1 MLIFESI
8 SYKNFLS
15 TGDTPTVIK
24 LNSDSA
30 TLVVG
35 ANGAGKSTMLDAISY
50 ALFGKPH
57 RNINRPQLVNSINC
71 KQLLVE
77 VRFSIGSNK
86 YHVIRGMKPNIFEI
100 YHNDKLLNQES
111 HSRDYQKVLETNIL
125 KLNHKSFHQ
134 VVVLGSSNFIP
145 FMQLPSYQRR
155 SVIEDLLDIGIFTK
169 MNTLV
174 KDRYSKMKSDI
185 LDTDQQINIIKEQIA
200 LQTKH
205 IKDLQNIDIQ
215 QSTKA
220 LKQIESM
227 QSEVK
232 LLEDR
237 NQELQS
243 NYDEVAPTLLAN
255 KKSAID
261 KQSSLNEYKI
271 QINTNV
277 KKIVKDAM
285 FYENND
291 CCPTCD
297 QLISDSVKEVKKSE
311 AQEKAQSLNQGL
323 QQLEDRIAK
332 ANKTFDSTN
341 EAYNKMQDLLSDIR
355 SNQNLIGNLHKQI
368 SDLQTQE
375 NTSNELTDT
384 KEAEADLDS
393 RKLQYDTTLAS
404 KSSQLETRSYYDAI
418 GEMLKDTGIK
428 TKIIR
433 QYLPVMNKL
442 INKYL
447 NILDFFVKFDLD
459 ESFNETIKSRHRDEF
474 SYASFSEGEKS
485 RIDLALLFAWRQIAK
500 MKNSANTNL
509 LILDETFDSSLD
521 VDGVDNL
528 LKILY
533 SLKKDT
539 NVFIISHKKDVLD
552 GKFPS
557 RIEFEKVNN
566 FSRVRKNGSV

>member
-1 MLIFESI
+1 MLLFESI

-15 TGDTPTVIK
+15 TGDKPTVIE
-24 LNSDSA
+24 LNKDSA

-57 RNINRPQLVNSINC
+57 RNINRPQLVNSINN

-77 VRFSIGSNK
+77 VKFSLGSNR
-86 YHVIRGMKPNIFEI
+86 YRVIRGMKPNIFEI

-169 MNTLV
+169 MNTLI

-185 LDTDQQINIIKEQIA
+185 LDTDQQLNIIKEQIA

-227 QSEVK
+227 QSEVD
-232 LLEDR
+232 LLQNR
-237 NQELQS
+237 NKELQS
-243 NYDEVAPTLLAN
+243 NYDEVAPTLLSN

-271 QINTNV
+271 QINTNIN
-277 KKIVKDAM
+277 KIVKDAM

-311 AQEKAQSLNQGL
+311 AQEKAQSLDQGL
-323 QQLEDRIAK
+323 QQLEDRITK
-332 ANKTFDSTN
+332 ANKTFDAAN

-368 SDLQTQE
+368 SDLQTQK

>member
-1 MLIFESI
+1 MLLFESI

-15 TGDTPTVIK
+15 TGDKPTVIE
-24 LNSDSA
+24 LNKDSA

-57 RNINRPQLVNSINC
+57 RNINRPQLVNSINN
-71 KQLLVE
+71 KKLLVE
-77 VRFSIGSNK
+77 VKFSLGSNR
-86 YHVIRGMKPNIFEI
+86 YRVIRGMKPNIFEI

-155 SVIEDLLDIGIFTK
+155 GVIEDLLDIGIFTK
-169 MNTLV
+169 MNTLI

-185 LDTDQQINIIKEQIA
+185 LDTDQQLNIIKEQIA

-227 QSEVK
+227 QSEVD
-232 LLEDR
+232 LLQNR
-237 NQELQS
+237 NKELQS
-243 NYDEVAPTLLAN
+243 NYDEVAPTLLSN

-271 QINTNV
+271 QINTNIN
-277 KKIVKDAM
+277 KIVKDAM

-311 AQEKAQSLNQGL
+311 AQEKAQSLDQGL
-323 QQLEDRIAK
+323 QQLEDRITK
-332 ANKTFDSTN
+332 ANKTFDAAN

-368 SDLQTQE
+368 SDLQTQK

>member
-15 TGDTPTVIK
+15 TGDTPTVIQ
-24 LNSDSA
+24 LNRDSA

-35 ANGAGKSTMLDAISY
+35 SNGAGKSTMLDAISY

-57 RNINRPQLVNSINC
+57 RNINRPQLINSINN
-71 KQLLVE
+71 KKLLVE
-77 VRFSIGSNK
+77 VKLSIGPNK
-86 YHVIRGMKPNIFEI
+86 YRVVRGMKPNIFEI

-111 HSRDYQKVLETNIL
+111 HSRDYQKILETNIL

-145 FMQLPSYQRR
+145 FMQLPSHQRR
-155 SVIEDLLDIGIFTK
+155 NVIEDLLDIGIFTK

-174 KDRYSKMKSDI
+174 KERCSKIKSDI
-185 LDTDQQINIIKEQIA
+185 LDTDHQINIIKEQIS

-205 IKDLQNIDIQ
+205 IEELKNIDIQ

-220 LKQIESM
+220 LKQIESIA
-227 QSEVK
+227 SEIS
-232 LLEDR
+232 LLEKR
-237 NQELQS
+237 NIELQS
-243 NYDEVAPTLLAN
+243 NYDKVAPSQL
-255 KKSAID
+255 KERDSASD
-261 KQSSLNEYKI
+261 KQASLNEFKI
-271 QINTNV
+271 QINTNIT
-277 KKIVKDAM
+277 KIVKEAKFFED
-285 FYENND
+285 ND
-291 CCPTCD
+291 CCPTCN
-297 QLISDSVKEVKKSE
+297 QVISIDLKETKKDE
-311 AQEKAQSLNQGL
+311 AHKKAQDLNDGL
-323 QQLEDRIAK
+323 KLLEDKIEV
-332 ANKTFDSTN
+332 ANEKLQSAN
-341 EAYNKMQDLLSDIR
+341 EAYNKIQDILSDIR
-355 SNQNLIGNLHKQI
+355 SNQNLITNLHKQLLG
-368 SDLQTQE
+368 LQTQ
-375 NTSNELTDT
+375 NANANKLTDT
-384 KEAEADLDS
+384 EEAKSDLDK
-393 RKLQYDTTLAS
+393 RKIQYESTLTN

-418 GEMLKDTGIK
+418 GELLKDTGIK

-433 QYLPVMNKL
+433 QYLPVMNTL

-485 RIDLALLFAWRQIAK
+485 RIDLALLFSWRQIAK
-500 MKNSANTNL
+500 LKNSANTNL

-557 RIEFEKVNN
+557 KIEFKKVNN
-566 FSRVRKNGSV
+566 FSQISINESV

>member
-15 TGDTPTVIK
+15 TGDTPTVIQ
-24 LNSDSA
+24 LNRDSA

-35 ANGAGKSTMLDAISY
+35 SNGAGKSTMLDAISY

-57 RNINRPQLVNSINC
+57 RNINRPQLINSINN
-71 KQLLVE
+71 KKLLVE
-77 VRFSIGSNK
+77 VKLSIGPNK
-86 YHVIRGMKPNIFEI
+86 YRVVRGMKPNIFEI

-111 HSRDYQKVLETNIL
+111 HSRDYQKILETNIL

-145 FMQLPSYQRR
+145 FMQLPSHQRR
-155 SVIEDLLDIGIFTK
+155 NVIEDLLDIGIFTK

-174 KDRYSKMKSDI
+174 KERCSKIKSDI
-185 LDTDQQINIIKEQIA
+185 LDTDHQINIIKEQIS

-205 IKDLQNIDIQ
+205 IEELKNIDIQ

-220 LKQIESM
+220 LKQIESIA
-227 QSEVK
+227 SEIS
-232 LLEDR
+232 LLEKR
-237 NQELQS
+237 NIELQS
-243 NYDEVAPTLLAN
+243 NYDKVAPSQL
-255 KKSAID
+255 KERDSASD
-261 KQSSLNEYKI
+261 KQASLNEFKI
-271 QINTNV
+271 QINTNIT
-277 KKIVKDAM
+277 KIVKEAKFFED
-285 FYENND
+285 ND
-291 CCPTCD
+291 CCPTCN
-297 QLISDSVKEVKKSE
+297 QVISIDLKETKKDE
-311 AQEKAQSLNQGL
+311 AHKKAQDLNDGL
-323 QQLEDRIAK
+323 KLLEDKIEV
-332 ANKTFDSTN
+332 ANEKLQSAN
-341 EAYNKMQDLLSDIR
+341 EAYNKIQDILSDIR
-355 SNQNLIGNLHKQI
+355 SNQNLITNLHKQLLG
-368 SDLQTQE
+368 LQTQ
-375 NTSNELTDT
+375 NANANKLTDT
-384 KEAEADLDS
+384 EEAKSDLDK
-393 RKLQYDTTLAS
+393 RKIQYESTLTN
-404 KSSQLETRSYYDAI
+404 KSSQLEIRSYYDAI
-418 GEMLKDTGIK
+418 GELLKDTGIK

-433 QYLPVMNKL
+433 QYLPVMNTL

-485 RIDLALLFAWRQIAK
+485 RIDLALLFSWRQIAK
-500 MKNSANTNL
+500 LKNSANTNL

-557 RIEFEKVNN
+557 KIEFKKVNN
-566 FSRVRKNGSV
+566 FSQISINESV

>member
-15 TGDTPTVIK
+15 TGDTPTVIP
-24 LNSDSA
+24 LNKDSA

-35 ANGAGKSTMLDAISY
+35 SNGAGKSTMLDAISY

-57 RNINRPQLVNSINC
+57 RNINRPQLVNSINN
-71 KQLLVE
+71 KKLLVE
-77 VRFSIGSNK
+77 VQFTIGPNK
-86 YHVIRGMKPNIFEI
+86 YRVVRGMKPNIFEI

-111 HSRDYQKVLETNIL
+111 HSRDYQKILETNIL
-125 KLNHKSFHQ
+125 KLNNKSFHQ
-134 VVVLGSSNFIP
+134 VVVLGSGNFIP
-145 FMQLPSYQRR
+145 FMQLPSHQRR
-155 SVIEDLLDIGIFTK
+155 NVIEDLLDIGIFTK

-174 KDRYSKMKSDI
+174 KDRCSKIKSDI
-185 LDTDQQINIIKEQIA
+185 LDTDQQINIIKEQIS

-205 IKDLQNIDIQ
+205 ITELKNIDIQ

-220 LKQIESM
+220 LKQIESI
-227 QSEVK
+227 STEID
-232 LLEDR
+232 LLEKR
-237 NQELQS
+237 NNELQS
-243 NYDEVAPTLLAN
+243 NYDEVAPSLL
-255 KKSAID
+255 KKKNAAID
-261 KQSSLNEYKI
+261 KQNSLNEFKI
-271 QINTNV
+271 QINTNI
-277 KKIVKDAM
+277 KKVVKDAR
-285 FYENND
+285 FFEDND

-297 QLISDSVKEVKKSE
+297 QTISSEVKKAKNLE
-311 AQEKAQSLNQGL
+311 AQTKAQELNDGL
-323 QQLEDRIAK
+323 KVLEDKIKSANAK
-332 ANKTFDSTN
+332 FDATN
-341 EAYNKMQDLLSDIR
+341 EAYIKIQDILSDIR
-355 SNQNLIGNLHKQI
+355 SNQNLVSNLHKQM
-368 SDLQTQE
+368 SGLQNQ
-375 NTSNELTDT
+375 NNSVNKLTDT
-384 KEAEADLDS
+384 KEAEADLDK
-393 RKLQYDTTLAS
+393 RKVQYEETLQN

-418 GEMLKDTGIK
+418 GELLKDTGIK

-433 QYLPVMNKL
+433 QYLPVMNNL

-485 RIDLALLFAWRQIAK
+485 RIDLALLFAWRQIAR

-557 RIEFEKVNN
+557 KIEFEKVNN
-566 FSRVRKNGSV
+566 FSRVSTNGSI

>member
-8 SYKNFLS
+8 SYQNFLS
-15 TGDTPTVIK
+15 TGNIPTVIP
-24 LNSDSA
+24 LNKDSA

-35 ANGAGKSTMLDAISY
+35 SNGAGKSTMLDAISY

-57 RNINRPQLVNSINC
+57 RNINRPQLINSINN
-71 KQLLVE
+71 KKLLVE
-77 VRFSIGSNK
+77 VKFTIGKNK
-86 YHVIRGMKPNIFEI
+86 YRVVRGMKPNIFEI
-100 YHNDKLLNQES
+100 YHNDNLLNQES

-145 FMQLPSYQRR
+145 FMQLPSHQRR
-155 SVIEDLLDIGIFTK
+155 NVIEDLLDIGVFTK
-169 MNTLV
+169 MNMLV
-174 KDRYSKMKSDI
+174 KDRYSKTKSDI
-185 LDTDQQINIIKEQIA
+185 LYTDQQLNIIKEQIA
-200 LQTKH
+200 LQKKH
-205 IKDLQNIDIQ
+205 IDNLKNIDIQ

-220 LKQIESM
+220 LKQIKTM
-227 QSEVK
+227 QTEVD
-232 LLEDR
+232 LLEAR
-237 NQELQS
+237 NEELQEKYNS
-243 NYDEVAPTLLAN
+243 VEPECLNCKNE
-255 KKSAID
+255 AID

-271 QINTNV
+271 QISTNI
-277 KKIVKDAM
+277 KKVVKDAK
-285 FYENND
+285 FFEAND
-291 CCPTCD
+291 CCPVCD
-297 QLISDSVKEVKKSE
+297 QLISEEFKLTKKKES
-311 AQEKAQSLNQGL
+311 QEKAQELNDGL
-323 QQLEDRIAK
+323 KILEDKIK
-332 ANKTFDSTN
+332 DINLKVKSAND
-341 EAYNKMQDLLSDIR
+341 EYAAIQDILSDIR
-355 SNQNLIGNLHKQI
+355 SNQNLINNLHKQMN
-368 SDLQTQE
+368 DLKKQNNAT
-375 NTSNELTDT
+375 NELTDT
-384 KEAEADLDS
+384 KEAESDLED
-393 RKLQYDTTLAS
+393 RKVQYEEMLNN
-404 KSSQLETRSYYDAI
+404 KSSQLETRTYYEAI
-418 GEMLKDTGIK
+418 CEMLKDTGIK

-485 RIDLALLFAWRQIAK
+485 RIDLALLFSWRQIAK

-533 SLKKDT
+533 SLKEDT
-539 NVFIISHKKDVLD
+539 NVFIISHKKDMLD

-557 RIEFEKVNN
+557 RIEFEKANN
-566 FSRVRKNGSV
+566 FSRISKSELL

>member
-1 MLIFESI
+1 MLTFESI

-15 TGDTPTVIK
+15 TGDTPTVIP
-24 LNSDSA
+24 LNTDSA

-57 RNINRPQLVNSINC
+57 RNINRPQLVNSINN
-71 KQLLVE
+71 KKLLVE
-77 VRFSIGSNK
+77 VKFSLGSNN
-86 YHVIRGMKPNIFEI
+86 YRVVRGMKPNIFEI
-100 YHNDKLLNQES
+100 YHNDTLLNQES

-134 VVVLGSSNFIP
+134 VVVLGSSNFVP

-155 SVIEDLLDIGIFTK
+155 NVIEDLLDIGIFTK
-169 MNTLV
+169 MNTLI

-185 LDTDQQINIIKEQIA
+185 IDTDQQLSIIKEQIV
-200 LQTKH
+200 LQSRH
-205 IKDLQNIDIQ
+205 IANLKNIDIQ

-227 QSEVK
+227 QSEVD
-232 LLEDR
+232 LLQNR
-237 NQELQS
+237 NNDLQS
-243 NYDEVAPTLLAN
+243 KHDKIAPSRLADKN
-255 KKSAID
+255 SAIEN
-261 KQSSLNEYKI
+261 QNSLVGYKI
-271 QINTNV
+271 QINTNIS
-277 KKIVKDAM
+277 KIVKDAM

-297 QLISDSVKEVKKSE
+297 QLITAEVKGVKKAE
-311 AQEKAQSLNQGL
+311 AQEKAQSLNHGL
-323 QQLEDRIAK
+323 QLLEEKIAA
-332 ANKTFDSTN
+332 ANKVFDSTN
-341 EAYNKMQDLLSDIR
+341 EAYNAINDLLSDIR
-355 SNQNLIGNLHKQI
+355 SNQSLIGNLHKQI

-375 NTSNELTDT
+375 NAENELTDT
-384 KEAEADLDS
+384 KAAELDLDS
-393 RKLQYDTTLAS
+393 RKVQYENALS
-404 KSSQLETRSYYDAI
+404 NKSSQLETRSYYDAI

-566 FSRVRKNGSV
+566 FSRIRKNGSI